1 MILVPARG
9 VFPFEKVTCERE
21 REVSFPFPS
30 SVTKGS
36 LCFQIVKEISE
47 GVPISSLEIKSKER
61 ILSFR
66 YYVVGCVPFVWEPQ
80 LLLHFSR
87 PLQYLRA
94 CID

>member
-36 LCFQIVKEISE
+36 LCFQIVKEILKEFPFQVWKSSQRKGFFLSATS
-47 GVPISSLEIKSKER
+47 GVFPLCGNLNCCYTFRGLCNIYERVLIK
-61 ILSFR
+61 
-66 YYVVGCVPFVWEPQ
+66 
-80 LLLHFSR
+80 
-87 PLQYLRA
+87 
-94 CID
+94 

>member
-36 LCFQIVKEISE
+36 LCFQIVKEIQKE
-47 GVPISSLEIKSKER
+47 FPFQVWKSSQRKGFF
-61 ILSFR
+61 LS
-66 YYVVGCVPFVWEPQ
+66 
-80 LLLHFSR
+80 
-87 PLQYLRA
+87 A
-94 CID
+94 TM

>member
-9 VFPFEKVTCERE
+9 VFPFEKVTSERE

-36 LCFQIVKEISE
+36 LCFQIVKDILKEFPFQ
-47 GVPISSLEIKSKER
+47 VWKSSQR
-61 ILSFR
+61 RGFFLSATMWW
-66 YYVVGCVPFVWEPQ
+66 GVPFVWEPQ

>member
-9 VFPFEKVTCERE
+9 VFPFEKVTSERE

-47 GVPISSLEIKSKER
+47 GAPISSLEIKSKER

-66 YYVVGCVPFVWEPQ
+66 YHVVGCSLCVGTSTVVTLFEAFAIFTSV
-80 LLLHFSR
+80 
-87 PLQYLRA
+87 Y
-94 CID
+94 